1 MVDKHINAVWGFVA
15 QAIQDT
21 QMVFLLDA
29 PPLECSNCALA
40 TSAATSWAITQA
52 SLSSL
57 DV

>member
-29 PPLECSNCALA
+29 PPLECRNCALA
-40 TSAATSWAITQA
+40 TSAATSW
-52 SLSSL
+52 
-57 DV
+57 